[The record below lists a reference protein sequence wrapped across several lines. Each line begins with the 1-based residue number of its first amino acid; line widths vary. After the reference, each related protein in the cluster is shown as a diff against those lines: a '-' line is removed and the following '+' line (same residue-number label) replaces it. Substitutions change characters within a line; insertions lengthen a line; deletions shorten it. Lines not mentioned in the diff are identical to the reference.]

1 MKTGRSSTSAR
12 HLCRRPCGRRIA
24 DNTPAPIIGAKLRIA
39 DNGGAA
45 NNGWTPTDLPSG
57 RWGFA
62 KADNTDLRPGET
74 VAGYRPSST
83 STRPPPRLPAPM
95 RTYALRTTPHTP
107 IIGPHPRIVQINE
120 TAPPTQIPPGQ
131 TRHHCRFVHNRYSAR
146 RRWGPLAEQRRRP
159 PRLPAPLRNPPCGLP
174 HCGQPRPH
182 QQWVDTHQRK
192 SKLPARRGRSYSNGH
207 SSLSRKSRV
216 SPLNGSVNSRP
227 VHLSSIGTAKSSSS
241 AGNSVG

>member
-1 MKTGRSSTSAR
+1 MRITHRHPSLAPNSALRTTAAPPTMGGHQRTCRPVDGVSQKLTTPICDLGKRSPDTGRR
-12 HLCRRPCGRRIA
+12 QL
-24 DNTPAPIIGAKLRIA
+24 LR
-39 DNGGAA
+39 D
-45 NNGWTPTDLPSG
+45 
-57 RWGFA
+57 R
-62 KADNTDLRPGET
+62 
-74 VAGYRPSST
+74 
-83 STRPPPRLPAPM
+83 PRLPAPM
-95 RTYALRTTPHTP
+95 RTYALWTTPHTP
-107 IIGPHPRIVQINE
+107 IIGPHPRIVRIDE

-131 TRHHCRFVHNRYSAR
+131 TRQRCRFVHNRYSVR

-192 SKLPARRGRSYSNGH
+192 SKLPARRGRSYSNGQ
-207 SSLSRKSRV
+207 SSLSSKSRTH
-216 SPLNGSVNSRP
+216 PLKGSMKPRP

>member
-57 RWGFA
+57 RWGFV
-62 KADNTDLRPGET
+62 KADNRVLRPGET
-74 VAGYRPSST
+74 QGENRPVVNFYET
-83 STRPPPRLPAPM
+83 TPRLPAPM

-107 IIGPHPRIVQINE
+107 IIGPHPRIVRIDE